1 MAARQGWARHK
12 ADAPLTDMLPWRSSP
27 SSWAI
32 IQAVQQ
38 TAAAEAEQPVLWGG
52 ILVSK
57 TSAESTVTLIFK
69 LLKQGQF
76 D

>member
-12 ADAPLTDMLPWRSSP
+12 ADAPLTDMLRWRSNP

-38 TAAAEAEQPVLWGG
+38 TAAAEAEQPDLSPCSGEGSWCQKHQ
-52 ILVSK
+52 LNP
-57 TSAESTVTLIFK
+57 L
-69 LLKQGQF
+69 
-76 D
+76 